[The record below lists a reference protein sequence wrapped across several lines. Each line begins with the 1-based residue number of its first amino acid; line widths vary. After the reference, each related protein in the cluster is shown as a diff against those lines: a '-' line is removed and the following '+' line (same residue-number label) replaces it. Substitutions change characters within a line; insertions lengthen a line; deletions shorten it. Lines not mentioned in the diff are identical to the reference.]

1 MWIGHLTGPCWT
13 HGNWRWLCVFPP
25 CRLFDQCS
33 GSFDFYYVTRSLV
46 SEYVCS
52 FGFPRFSNC
61 GLLSPLPSSLSFS
74 LSLYLSIHIHM
85 YFHHSGP
92 IWSLLC
98 KREIQCRVKL
108 LAPNSPT
115 WLLFS
120 FYICCLFVC
129 AVCSSALLLSLGVP
143 LHCYNL

>member
-1 MWIGHLTGPCWT
+1 MVTGDGSVSFPPADCLIDALDHLTFT
-13 HGNWRWLCVFPP
+13 MWREALCLSTCVVLAF
-25 CRLFDQCS
+25 Q
-33 GSFDFYYVTRSLV
+33 
-46 SEYVCS
+46 
-52 FGFPRFSNC
+52 GFLNC

-74 LSLYLSIHIHM
+74 PSLYLSIHIHM

-115 WLLFS
+115 CLLFS

-129 AVCSSALLLSLGVP
+129 AVCLSALLLSLGVP